1 VDRDARVLPDMSAK
15 IAFLAR
21 PVPPQEKQP
30 VVAVQPAAIV
40 ERDGK
45 KVVYVVKDDTV
56 REVAVTTGARI
67 GELVAVN
74 GVNPGDTLVLA
85 PNEKIR
91 DGAKVTLAKK

>member
-1 VDRDARVLPDMSAK
+1 MRGRPEFVHGLVKKVP
-15 IAFLAR
+15 AF
-21 PVPPQEKQP
+21 
-30 VVAVQPAAIV
+30 

-56 REVAVTTGARI
+56 REVVVTTGAKI

-74 GVNPGDTLVLA
+74 GVNLGDTLVLA